1 MRSLVKGKS
10 QNVHEIPG
18 VSVIADYHAA
28 DTIQEMT
35 TFKEEEFFHE

>member
-10 QNVHEIPG
+10 QNVHELPG
-18 VSVIADYHAA
+18 VPVIADYHAA

-35 TFKEEEFFHE
+35 TIKEEEFIHE

>member
-1 MRSLVKGKS
+1 MKRKNR
-10 QNVHEIPG
+10 NVDELPG

-35 TFKEEEFFHE
+35 TFVEEEFIHE

>member
-1 MRSLVKGKS
+1 MRSLVRGKS
-10 QNVHEIPG
+10 QNVLDLPG
-18 VSVIADYHAA
+18 VSVIAGYHAA